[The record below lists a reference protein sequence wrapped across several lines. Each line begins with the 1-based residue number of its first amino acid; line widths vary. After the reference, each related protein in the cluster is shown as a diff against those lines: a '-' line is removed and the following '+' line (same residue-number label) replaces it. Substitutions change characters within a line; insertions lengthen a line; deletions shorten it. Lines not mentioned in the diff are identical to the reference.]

1 MPIQISCPSYA
12 RQLRVPDNLIGQ
24 TVKCPSCQN
33 VFTAEAAASPP
44 PGEAY
49 RESSAA
55 YQDEPP
61 RRDDEPPRPDRGR
74 DRDDDYDDRPRRR
87 RYAPHRGTLILILG
101 ILGLVGIGAPITGI
115 IAWILGNSDLAQMRA
130 GAMDPE
136 GESNTSLGR
145 ILGMIATLL
154 WAIGLFG
161 FCCCIGF
168 GVMSKH

>member
-1 MPIQISCPSYA
+1 
-12 RQLRVPDNLIGQ
+12 
-24 TVKCPSCQN
+24 
-33 VFTAEAAASPP
+33 VFTAEAGPPAPP
-44 PGEAY
+44 PEDAY
-49 RESSAA
+49 REPSPA
-55 YQDEPP
+55 YRDEPP

-74 DRDDDYDDRPRRR
+74 DRDDDYDDRPRR

-130 GAMDPE
+130 GTMDPE